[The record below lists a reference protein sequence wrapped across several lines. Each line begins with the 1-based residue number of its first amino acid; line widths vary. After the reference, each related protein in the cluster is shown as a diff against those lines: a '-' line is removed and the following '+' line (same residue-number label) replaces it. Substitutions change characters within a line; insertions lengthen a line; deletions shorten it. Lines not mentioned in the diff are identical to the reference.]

1 MTSYTTQKN
10 MDLSGDLS
18 DYSDNYSD
26 DEGYFGPDSNSL
38 YEDRFEDSE
47 DEDEKINEPTRMEK
61 IEDEIEQWEN
71 TRPKLQDPDTMEFIL
86 PARKIPTVEEMDREF
101 YDMLARERRA
111 ADEKWAVTMIED
123 FFCQCLKN
131 KHTRDDANYQAW
143 RSAKLAAWKKARNPP
158 VKYILSLKP
167 IGEFETEYKLM
178 EEHESRAKAIKKGI
192 ADRLQSIRA
201 AAEWKIAEAK
211 REKAR
216 RATYKQRARA
226 KQGMNKK
233 SAWHKDRQSGALV
246 FATKTVTVGSTG
258 EGKRVKRK
266 ERRAKEREEAH
277 KQATRMALMEAK
289 VEEPEIDVS
298 DSEEDERTQEE
309 RDAEATELANA
320 LAHINKACI
329 EKAGKWEQ
337 YIESEKKERARKAT
351 VEKKEK
357 DSWTMVGYLP
367 TKANK
372 KPKKM
377 SLGEFC
383 TPISLLDQA
392 TKRRVATDEKYAKR
406 CEAFDELGDKD
417 KLEKVLKFTQMCR
430 SVIQK
435 KKCYHKN
442 CRFAHSIEQLVKRDC
457 RFGLS
462 CNFVKAIGNGNFVN
476 KKFGHTGKTCA
487 CYHPQEH
494 ERSFC
499 QRMNIEYTPKIVTP
513 KPIPK
518 SVPGPFP
525 RPEIKVET
533 TQVKTPESVWAKVVS
548 NAEQKE
554 KAEEAKAKMTKS
566 WNQVVIAT
574 LTDKEKSEKYGI
586 GAQLL
591 GKVSEECGNIPIIP
605 TVIRK
610 TWDKRGLG
618 FSFHGTTTT
627 TKVLVTTQGFSWV
640 AGKVLQP
647 KRERKQRWDV
657 VDPKMV
663 KVFTAVAVINQKIA
677 IETAKAKAVE
687 INERLQAEVA
697 ERKERKTLTK
707 VKSSHKLSRSSKRR
721 SPKKIEKPETVIY
734 RVPKDKAELAM
745 LSAIRSGITDFRI
758 EIIR

>member
-1 MTSYTTQKN
+1 MTCYTTQKN

-18 DYSDNYSD
+18 DYSDNYD
-26 DEGYFGPDSNSL
+26 DEGYFGPDSDSL

-47 DEDEKINEPTRMEK
+47 DEDEKINEPTQMEK
-61 IEDEIEQWEN
+61 IEDEIEHWEN

-101 YDMLARERRA
+101 YDMLAHERRV
-111 ADEKWAVTMIED
+111 ADTKWAVVMIED
-123 FFCQCLKN
+123 FFYRCLKN
-131 KHTRDDANYQAW
+131 KRARDEANYQAW
-143 RSAKLAAWKKARNPP
+143 RRAKLAAWKKARNPP

-167 IGEFETEYKLM
+167 LAEFETEYALM
-178 EEHESRAKAIKKGI
+178 EKHESRVKAIKQGI
-192 ADRLQSIRA
+192 VDRLQRIRA
-201 AAEWKIAEAK
+201 AVEWKITEAK

-216 RATYKQRARA
+216 RVADKKRARA

-233 SAWHKDRQSGALV
+233 SAWHKDRQSGALAV
-246 FATKTVTVGSTG
+246 TTKTVTVRSTG

-277 KQATRMALMEAK
+277 KQVARMTLMEAK
-289 VEEPEIDVS
+289 VEEFEIDVS
-298 DSEEDERTQEE
+298 DSDDERTQEE
-309 RDAEATELANA
+309 RDAEAIELANA
-320 LAHINKACI
+320 LACINKACV

-337 YIESEKKERARKAT
+337 HIESEKKEKARKSAA
-351 VEKKEK
+351 EKKEK
-357 DSWTMVGYLP
+357 DSWTTVGYLP
-367 TKANK
+367 TKASK

-377 SLGEFC
+377 SLDEFC

-392 TKRRVATDEKYAKR
+392 TTRRAATDEKYAKR
-406 CEAFDELGDKD
+406 CEAFDELGDKN

-430 SVIQK
+430 SVTQK

-442 CRFAHSIEQLVKRDC
+442 CRFAHSIEQLVRRDC
-457 RFGLS
+457 RFGMS

-476 KKFGHTGKTCA
+476 QKFGRTGKTCA

-499 QRMNIEYTPKIVTP
+499 QRMNIKYTPKIPTP
-513 KPIPK
+513 KPA
-518 SVPGPFP
+518 P
-525 RPEIKVET
+525 RSEIKVET
-533 TQVKTPESVWAKVVS
+533 TPVKTPTESVWTRVVS

-554 KAEEAKAKMTKS
+554 KADKAKAKMTKS

-574 LTDKEKSEKYGI
+574 LTDEEKSEKYGI
-586 GAQLL
+586 GPQLL
-591 GKVSEECGNIPIIP
+591 GKVSEECDNIPIIP

-618 FSFHGTTTT
+618 FSFHRTTTT
-627 TKVLVTTQGFSWV
+627 NKVLVTTPGFSWV
-640 AGKVLQP
+640 EGKVLQP
-647 KRERKQRWDV
+647 KRERKKRWDV
-657 VDPKMV
+657 VDPNMV
-663 KVFTAVAVINQKIA
+663 KVLTAVAVINQKIA

-687 INERLQAEVA
+687 INERLQTEVA
-697 ERKERKTLTK
+697 ERKESKTRTK
-707 VKSSHKLSRSSKRR
+707 VKSSRRRNKRC

-745 LSAIRSGITDFRI
+745 LSAIRSGITNFRI